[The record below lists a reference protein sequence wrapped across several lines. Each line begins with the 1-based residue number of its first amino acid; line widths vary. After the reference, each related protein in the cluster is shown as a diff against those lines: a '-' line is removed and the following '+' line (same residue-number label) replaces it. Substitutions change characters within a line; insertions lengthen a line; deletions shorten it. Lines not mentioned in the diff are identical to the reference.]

1 MGVREAGESE
11 GQVVIVW
18 IGVRTLP
25 HSKGCQLPAGLL
37 SRNDLK
43 NQNDI
48 NGKAAR

>member
-1 MGVREAGESE
+1 MGVREAGASE
-11 GQVVIVW
+11 GQVVIAW

-37 SRNDLK
+37 SRDDPK